1 MLPKAEFVH
10 WWFATGFLI
19 IGLLLLAEAF
29 VGEAVWRR
37 RPWRVYLWPSFLF
50 GMGVLMWP
58 VMVFYT
64 NSTIHMLAHG
74 SWAQAMM
81 LAGAAE
87 LGLAQLGLQSIEA
100 TDAKQSTEKHHP
112 HHRLHRHLRPRA
124 SVAYS
129 AQQIGE
135 PPDLAP
141 VTEHPREVAP
151 ARQRSFSLGGRT
163 LPLHGA
169 LDLLLVHPPTPSGA
183 LRPLAATPH
192 SPSFRRHAAAG
203 RDRSVPRPTSPPPQG
218 SVHRA

>member
-1 MLPKAEFVH
+1 MLPRAEFVH

-87 LGLAQLGLQSIEA
+87 LGLARGKLHSPYWSLTTAGAFLVSA
-100 TDAKQSTEKHHP
+100 GAVPP
-112 HHRLHRHLRPRA
+112 H
-124 SVAYS
+124 
-129 AQQIGE
+129 E
-135 PPDLAP
+135 PNR
-141 VTEHPREVAP
+141 VVFAP
-151 ARQRSFSLGGRT
+151 AAVPHPLIGWMILVGVPLPVARS
-163 LPLHGA
+163 LP
-169 LDLLLVHPPTPSGA
+169 
-183 LRPLAATPH
+183 
-192 SPSFRRHAAAG
+192 
-203 RDRSVPRPTSPPPQG
+203 
-218 SVHRA
+218 